1 MKKILYITTIP
12 SPYRVAYFNE
22 LGKKCDLTVL
32 FEKAGSD
39 ERDALWRQYKFKN
52 FKGIILP
59 GRKLSVNTAFCPT
72 ILKYLK
78 TTWDEIVCCD
88 VSTLTGMLA
97 IQYMKL
103 KKVKYWIEGDG
114 AFAKNGKGFKE
125 QVKKHFISGAY
136 GYFSTSKSHD
146 DYYVTYG
153 ADKNKIRHYMFSSV
167 LDSKIINLG
176 SGGVEQ
182 QIKRRE
188 DLRCQAR
195 RELGMDENAVIVLTI
210 GQFIHRKGFDV
221 LLNAV
226 KMLDE
231 KTKIYFVG
239 GIPTGEYKNICKEKQ
254 LRNIYFEGFKNSDI
268 LAKYYTA
275 ADIFVLPT
283 REDVW
288 GLVINE
294 AMAYALPVI
303 TTTKCIAGLEMVKD
317 DYNGYLVE
325 PDNILELA
333 DRINKMASSKEL
345 RNKCTINAR
354 NVGKQYTIE
363 TMTKTHEVLY
373 TEEQDKCQN

>member
-39 ERDALWRQYKFKN
+39 ERDAVWRQYKFDN

-59 GRKLSVNTAFCPT
+59 GKKLSVNTAFCPT

-78 TTWDEIVCCD
+78 ITWDEIVCCD
-88 VSTLTGMLA
+88 ISTLTGMLA

-103 KKVKYWIEGDG
+103 KKIKYWIEGDG
-114 AFAKNGKGFKE
+114 AFAKSGKGFKE

-136 GYFSTSKSHD
+136 GYFSTSKLHD
-146 DYYVTYG
+146 EYYVTYG
-153 ADKNKIRHYMFSSV
+153 ADMNKIRRYMFSSV
-167 LDSKIINLG
+167 VDSRIINLG
-176 SGGVEQ
+176 NGEVSQ
-182 QIKRRE
+182 QIEKR
-188 DLRCQAR
+188 DTLRIQAR
-195 RELGMDENAVIVLTI
+195 RELGMEENDIIVLTI
-210 GQFIHRKGFDV
+210 GQFIHRKGFDI
-221 LLNAV
+221 LLNAA
-226 KMLDE
+226 KMLD
-231 KTKIYFVG
+231 KKIKLYFVG
-239 GIPTGEYKNICKEKQ
+239 GIPTDEYKNLCKKNQ

-288 GLVINE
+288 GLVVNE
-294 AMAYALPVI
+294 AMSYALPVI

-317 DYNGYLVE
+317 NYNGFLVE
-325 PDNILELA
+325 PDNIIDLA
-333 DRINKMASSKEL
+333 NKINKIALNKEL
-345 RNKCTINAR
+345 RDKCTINAI
-354 NVGKQYTIE
+354 NIGKLYTIE
-363 TMTKTHEVLY
+363 AMVETHNVLY
-373 TEEQDKCQN
+373 AEE

>member
-39 ERDALWRQYKFKN
+39 ERDAVWRQYKFDN

-59 GRKLSVNTAFCPT
+59 GKKLSVNTAFCPT

-78 TTWDEIVCCD
+78 ITWDEIVCCD

-103 KKVKYWIEGDG
+103 KKIKYWIEGDG
-114 AFAKNGKGFKE
+114 AFAKSGKGFKE

-136 GYFSTSKSHD
+136 GYFSTSKLHD
-146 DYYVTYG
+146 EYYVTYG
-153 ADKNKIRHYMFSSV
+153 ADMNKIRRYMFSSV
-167 LDSKIINLG
+167 VDSRIINLG
-176 SGGVEQ
+176 NGEVSQ
-182 QIKRRE
+182 QIEKR
-188 DLRCQAR
+188 DTLRIQAR
-195 RELGMDENAVIVLTI
+195 RELGMEENDIIVLTI
-210 GQFIHRKGFDV
+210 GQFIHRKGFDI
-221 LLNAV
+221 LLNAA
-226 KMLDE
+226 KMLD
-231 KTKIYFVG
+231 KKIKLYFVG
-239 GIPTGEYKNICKEKQ
+239 GIPTDEYKNLCKKNQ

-288 GLVINE
+288 GLVVNE
-294 AMAYALPVI
+294 AMSYALPVI

-317 DYNGYLVE
+317 NYNGFLVE
-325 PDNILELA
+325 PDNIIDLA
-333 DRINKMASSKEL
+333 NKINKIALNKEL
-345 RNKCTINAR
+345 RDKCTINAI
-354 NVGKQYTIE
+354 NIGKLYTIE
-363 TMTKTHEVLY
+363 AMVETHNVLY
-373 TEEQDKCQN
+373 AEE